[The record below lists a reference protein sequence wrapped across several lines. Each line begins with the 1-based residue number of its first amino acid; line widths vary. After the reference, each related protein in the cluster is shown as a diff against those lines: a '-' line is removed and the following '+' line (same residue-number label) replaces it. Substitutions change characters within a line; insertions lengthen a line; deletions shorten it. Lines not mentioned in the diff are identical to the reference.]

1 MKAQVYTSSSFMIQE
16 TNHPHGKLK
25 LAGKF
30 VRRVV
35 MEVGRL
41 FPKKKGW
48 RRADVYKS
56 VDLQIV
62 KR

>member
-41 FPKKKGW
+41 FPKKKKDGGGQMYINLLIS
-48 RRADVYKS
+48 R
-56 VDLQIV
+56 
-62 KR
+62 

>member
-41 FPKKKGW
+41 FPKKKRMEAG
-48 RRADVYKS
+48 RC
-56 VDLQIV
+56 I
-62 KR
+62 

>member
-41 FPKKKGW
+41 FPKKKDGGGQMYINLLIS
-48 RRADVYKS
+48 R
-56 VDLQIV
+56 
-62 KR
+62 